1 MSEYLKLNEL
11 PYDAE
16 MLNALGELE
25 QRMIES
31 YQAFMPLRKEKIID
45 KPGHV
50 SRDRVRENMQEE
62 FKNGIRYALGRKFLK
77 VINISNQDTVWGFIN
92 LKHDK
97 FKEGDILKSAGW
109 RAPALNKARG
119 NIFKDYTIAWTGP
132 HYLI

>member
-25 QRMIES
+25 QKMIES
-31 YQAFMPLRKEKIID
+31 YQAFMPLRMDKYID
-45 KPGHV
+45 Q
-50 SRDRVRENMQEE
+50 VRLNMQEE

-97 FKEGDILKSAGW
+97 FKEGDILKSKGW
-109 RAPALNKARG
+109 SGPALNKARG

>member
-11 PYDAE
+11 PFDPE
-16 MLNALGELE
+16 MLSALGELE

-31 YQAFMPLRKEKIID
+31 YQQFMPLRQEKIID
-45 KPGHV
+45 Q
-50 SRDRVRENMQEE
+50 VREDMQEE
-62 FKNGIRYALGRKFLK
+62 FKNGIRYAPGRKFLK
-77 VINISNQDTVWGFIN
+77 VICISNQATVWGFIN

-97 FKEGDILKSAGW
+97 FNEGDILKAQGW
-109 RAPALNKARG
+109 SGPALNKARG

>member
-1 MSEYLKLNEL
+1 MDYLELNEL
-11 PYDAE
+11 PFDEE

-31 YQAFMPLRKEKIID
+31 YEQFMPLRQEKVID
-45 KPGHV
+45 Q
-50 SRDRVRENMQEE
+50 VREDMQEE
-62 FKNGIRYALGRKFLK
+62 FKNGIRYAPGRKFLK
-77 VINISNQDTVWGFIN
+77 VICVSNQDTVWGFIN

-109 RAPALNKARG
+109 SGPALNKARG
-119 NIFKDYTIAWTGP
+119 NIFKDYSIAWTGP

>member
-11 PYDAE
+11 PFDPE
-16 MLNALGELE
+16 MLSALGELE

-31 YQAFMPLRKEKIID
+31 YQQFMPLRQEKVID
-45 KPGHV
+45 Q
-50 SRDRVRENMQEE
+50 VREDMQEE
-62 FKNGIRYALGRKFLK
+62 FKNGIRYAPGRKFLK
-77 VINISNQDTVWGFIN
+77 VICISNQTTVWGFIN

-109 RAPALNKARG
+109 SGPALNKARG
-119 NIFKDYTIAWTGP
+119 NIFKDYTIRWTGP

>member
-11 PYDAE
+11 PFDPE
-16 MLNALGELE
+16 MLSALGELE

-31 YQAFMPLRKEKIID
+31 YQQFMPLRQEKVID
-45 KPGHV
+45 Q
-50 SRDRVRENMQEE
+50 VREDMQEE
-62 FKNGIRYALGRKFLK
+62 FKNGIRYAPGRKFLK
-77 VINISNQDTVWGFIN
+77 VICISNQATVWGFIN

-109 RAPALNKARG
+109 SGPALNKARG
-119 NIFKDYTIAWTGP
+119 NIFKDYTIRWTGP

>member
-11 PYDAE
+11 PFDPE
-16 MLNALGELE
+16 MLSALGELE

-31 YQAFMPLRKEKIID
+31 YQQFMPLRQEKIID
-45 KPGHV
+45 Q
-50 SRDRVRENMQEE
+50 VRENMQEE
-62 FKNGIRYALGRKFLK
+62 YKNGIRYAPGRKFLK
-77 VINISNQDTVWGFIN
+77 VICISNQATVWGFIN

-109 RAPALNKARG
+109 NGPALNKARG

>member
-11 PYDAE
+11 PFDPE

-31 YQAFMPLRKEKIID
+31 YQAFMPLRVEKYID
-45 KPGHV
+45 Q
-50 SRDRVRENMQEE
+50 VRLNMQEE
-62 FKNGIRYALGRKFLK
+62 FKNGIRYTLGRKFLK

>member
-11 PYDAE
+11 PFDPE
-16 MLNALGELE
+16 MLSALGELE

-31 YQAFMPLRKEKIID
+31 YQQFMPLRQEKIID
-45 KPGHV
+45 Q
-50 SRDRVRENMQEE
+50 VRENMQEE
-62 FKNGIRYALGRKFLK
+62 YKNGIRYAPGRKFLK
-77 VINISNQDTVWGFIN
+77 VICISNQATVWGFIN

-97 FKEGDILKSAGW
+97 FNEGDILKSAGW
-109 RAPALNKARG
+109 NGPALNKARG

>member
-11 PYDAE
+11 PFDPE
-16 MLNALGELE
+16 MLSALGELE

-31 YQAFMPLRKEKIID
+31 YQQFMPLRMDKYID
-45 KPGHV
+45 Q
-50 SRDRVRENMQEE
+50 VRLNMQEE
-62 FKNGIRYALGRKFLK
+62 FKNGIRYTLGRKFLK

-97 FKEGDILKSAGW
+97 FNEGDILKAQGW
-109 RAPALNKARG
+109 SGPALNKARG
-119 NIFKDYTIAWTGP
+119 NIFKDYTIRWTGP

>member
-1 MSEYLKLNEL
+1 MNEYLKLNEL
-11 PYDAE
+11 PFDPE

-31 YQAFMPLRKEKIID
+31 YQAFMPLRVEKYID
-45 KPGHV
+45 Q
-50 SRDRVRENMQEE
+50 VRLNMQEE
-62 FKNGIRYALGRKFLK
+62 FKNGIRYTLGRKFLK

-97 FKEGDILKSAGW
+97 FNEGDILKSKGW
-109 RAPALNKARG
+109 SGPALNKARG

>member
-11 PYDAE
+11 PYDPE

-31 YQAFMPLRKEKIID
+31 YQAFMPLRVEKYID
-45 KPGHV
+45 Q
-50 SRDRVRENMQEE
+50 VRLNMQEE

>member
-1 MSEYLKLNEL
+1 MNEYLKLNEL
-11 PYDAE
+11 PFDPE

-31 YQAFMPLRKEKIID
+31 YQAFMPLRQEKIID

-97 FKEGDILKSAGW
+97 FNEGDILKSKGW
-109 RAPALNKARG
+109 SGPALNKARG